1 MRAQHVPDAEADP
14 YDLLGVDPALSLD
27 QIRKVWRQMVRE
39 THPDAMLARGVPE
52 EAVKIAER
60 KLIAI
65 NRAWEQIQGRAA

>member
-1 MRAQHVPDAEADP
+1 MCIRDRPDP
-14 YDLLGVDPALSLD
+14 YDLLGVDPGMDLD
-27 QIRKVWRQMVRE
+27 DIRQVWRQMVRD

-65 NRAWEQIQGRAA
+65 NRAWESIQARAAE